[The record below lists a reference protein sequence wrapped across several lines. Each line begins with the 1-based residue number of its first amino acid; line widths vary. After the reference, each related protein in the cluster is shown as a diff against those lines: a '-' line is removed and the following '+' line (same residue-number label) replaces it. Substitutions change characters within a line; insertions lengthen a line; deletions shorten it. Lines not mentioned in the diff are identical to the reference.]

1 MQLII
6 SIINRKEP
14 AVTNV
19 AEPLG
24 RAGAADAVRGL
35 VALERNAMLMSQIE
49 NESQPQ
55 EERSLF
61 GFLTGVALP
70 RRHPKKLLTMF
81 FLSGSSKPLKL

>member
-6 SIINRKEP
+6 IIINRKEP

-24 RAGAADAVRGL
+24 RAVRGL